1 MHIFPPLKIQN
12 YVCNTHYIN
21 PYNMFDL
28 KKFREANGI
37 TQVELAKY
45 LGVEQGFISQMESS
59 DRQIPQKH
67 IDKILNNTNGWDIS
81 MMSEPKRIEDRIWF
95 IIQDQSKT
103 IQFLLGM
110 LKEKDR
116 TIRELRS
123 QLESK

>member
-1 MHIFPPLKIQN
+1 
-12 YVCNTHYIN
+12 
-21 PYNMFDL
+21 MFDL

-45 LGVEQGFISQMESS
+45 LGVEQGVISQMESS

-81 MMSEPKRIEDRIWF
+81 MMSEPKRIEDRMWF

-123 QLESK
+123 QLESNSENFYLCRILAQSPNIFAS

>member
-1 MHIFPPLKIQN
+1 
-12 YVCNTHYIN
+12 
-21 PYNMFDL
+21 MFDL
-28 KKFREANGI
+28 KKFREANNL

-59 DRQIPQKH
+59 DRLVPQKY

-81 MMSEPKRIEDRIWF
+81 MMSEPKRIEDRMWF

-110 LKEKDR
+110 LREKDR

>member
-1 MHIFPPLKIQN
+1 M
-12 YVCNTHYIN
+12 
-21 PYNMFDL
+21 
-28 KKFREANGI
+28 
-37 TQVELAKY
+37 AKY

-59 DRQIPQKH
+59 DRPVPQKY
-67 IDKILNNTNGWDIS
+67 IDKILNNINGWDIS
-81 MMSEPKRIEDRIWF
+81 MMSEPKRIEDRMWF

-110 LKEKDR
+110 LREKDR

>member
-1 MHIFPPLKIQN
+1 MHIFPPIKNQK

-21 PYNMFDL
+21 QYNMFDL
-28 KKFREANGI
+28 KKFREANNL

-59 DRQIPQKH
+59 DRPVPQKY

-81 MMSEPKRIEDRIWF
+81 MMSEPKRIEDRMWF

-110 LKEKDR
+110 LREKDR

>member
-1 MHIFPPLKIQN
+1 MHIFPPIKNQK

-21 PYNMFDL
+21 PFKMFDL
-28 KKFREANGI
+28 KKFREANNL

-59 DRQIPQKH
+59 DRPVPQKY

-81 MMSEPKRIEDRIWF
+81 MMSEPKRIEDRMWF

-110 LKEKDR
+110 LREKDR

>member
-1 MHIFPPLKIQN
+1 
-12 YVCNTHYIN
+12 
-21 PYNMFDL
+21 MFDL

-81 MMSEPKRIEDRIWF
+81 MMSEPKRIEDRMWF

-123 QLESK
+123 QLESNTVRIFTCAVFWLNPQISLHHDFG

>member
-1 MHIFPPLKIQN
+1 
-12 YVCNTHYIN
+12 
-21 PYNMFDL
+21 MFDL
-28 KKFREANGI
+28 KKFREANNL

-59 DRQIPQKH
+59 DRPVPQKY
-67 IDKILNNTNGWDIS
+67 IDKILSNTNGWDIS
-81 MMSEPKRIEDRIWF
+81 MMSEPKRIEARMWF
-95 IIQDQSKT
+95 VIHDQSKT

>member
-1 MHIFPPLKIQN
+1 
-12 YVCNTHYIN
+12 
-21 PYNMFDL
+21 MFDL
-28 KKFREANGI
+28 KKFREANNL

-45 LGVEQGFISQMESS
+45 LGVEQGFISQTESS
-59 DRQIPQKH
+59 DRPVPQKY
-67 IDKILNNTNGWDIS
+67 IDKILNNTNWWDIS
-81 MMSEPKRIEDRIWF
+81 MMSEPKRIEDRMWF

-110 LKEKDR
+110 LREKDR